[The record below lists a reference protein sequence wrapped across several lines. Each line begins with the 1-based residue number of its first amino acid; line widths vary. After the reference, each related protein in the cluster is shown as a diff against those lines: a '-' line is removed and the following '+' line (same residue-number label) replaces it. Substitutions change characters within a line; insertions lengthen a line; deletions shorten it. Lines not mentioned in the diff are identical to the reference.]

1 MLAKRKSRGMKIPKG
16 RPETAVPKQLRS
28 FLLFGLFL
36 FFIFLTGGASRSE
49 VMSLPFLRGVSALVI
64 GFALV
69 GISRD
74 ELQSVRQPLT
84 LCGLMAV
91 LITLQL
97 VPLPPAVWSTLPGRA
112 PLLDT
117 YAALGTEPGWRPL
130 NMVPYLGWNSLLS
143 LVVPFAALLVFAR
156 LHWLDRRRILLVI
169 GAITL
174 VSAVLAVIQ
183 ISGEPGGAFYLY
195 AITNPTTGVGLFANR
210 NHQGFLLAA
219 TIPILVACWQ
229 LSRGNNG
236 FPRIHISV
244 VAGLVAFLFVLLMAT
259 GSRAALLLGGGG
271 LIVALMLVEPSAR
284 ILTIGKKGRQRR
296 IDLRIAVPVAAII
309 LAGMLTLLTGRTEAV
324 NRLAG
329 QSFDDE
335 LRFALWQPIGEMLRA
350 SFPFGFGVGTFAEMY
365 RWFEPEPLLRLS
377 YVNQAHN
384 DLFDLFLSFGLLGTL
399 PLVFGLFF
407 WFRALPGAMHGAT
420 PDDPFDDLLMRRL
433 GLLLI
438 LILAAASLVDYPLRI
453 PSLVTLFMLAMAW
466 ASGAASKPINDP
478 GR

>member
-1 MLAKRKSRGMKIPKG
+1 MLAKRKTRGTIFPKRAPGTAIPK
-16 RPETAVPKQLRS
+16 QWRS
-28 FLLFGLFL
+28 FLLVGLFL

-74 ELQSVRQPLT
+74 ELQSVRQPLM

-91 LITLQL
+91 LIALQL
-97 VPLPPAVWSTLPGRA
+97 VPLPPGIWSSLPGRA

-130 NMVPYLGWNSLLS
+130 NMVPYLGWNSLFS
-143 LVVPFAALLVFAR
+143 LVVPVAALLAFAR
-156 LHWLDRRRILLVI
+156 LHWIDRRRVLLVI
-169 GAITL
+169 GAIAL
-174 VSAVLAVIQ
+174 VSALFAVIQ
-183 ISGEPGGAFYLY
+183 ISGEPGGPFYLY

-210 NHQGFLLAA
+210 NHQGFLLAT

-229 LSRGNNG
+229 LSRGSNG
-236 FPRIHISV
+236 MPRFHISV
-244 VAGLVAFLFVLLMAT
+244 VAGLVIFLFVLLMAT
-259 GSRAALLLGGGG
+259 GSRAALLLGGGA
-271 LIVALMLVEPSAR
+271 LLVALMLVEPSAR
-284 ILTIGKKGRQRR
+284 ILTIGKKNRQRR

-309 LAGMLTLLTGRTEAV
+309 LAATLTLLTGRTEAV
-324 NRLAG
+324 DRLAG
-329 QSFDDE
+329 QSFDEE
-335 LRFALWQPIGEMLRA
+335 LRFALWPPIGDMLHA

-384 DLFDLFLSFGLLGTL
+384 DLFDLFLSFGLFGAL
-399 PLVFGLFF
+399 PLLFGLFC
-407 WFRALPGAMHGAT
+407 WFRALPAALRGAT
-420 PDDPFDDLLMRRL
+420 PNDTFDDMLMRRL

-453 PSLVTLFMLAMAW
+453 PSLITLFMLAMAW
-466 ASGAASKPINDP
+466 ASGAASKPVNGL